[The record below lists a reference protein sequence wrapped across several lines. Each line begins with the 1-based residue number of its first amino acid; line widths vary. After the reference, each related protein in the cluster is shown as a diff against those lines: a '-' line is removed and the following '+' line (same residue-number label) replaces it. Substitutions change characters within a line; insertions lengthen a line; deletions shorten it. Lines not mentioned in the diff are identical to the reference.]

1 MERSRQKE
9 ILSYL
14 IAVHGKKG
22 YTNFTPEACEE
33 EESEDIGR
41 IKAGPATAW
50 ERVEIS
56 RMARRPSSLDYIQG
70 IFTDF
75 VELHGDRSFRDDGSV
90 VGGIALLDG
99 QPVTVIGQQK
109 EGPRRK
115 ISAGILGWFPRK
127 DTATLRLM
135 KQADKFG
142 RPVINFVDTP
152 GAACG
157 IGG

>member
-1 MERSRQKE
+1 
-9 ILSYL
+9 
-14 IAVHGKKG
+14 
-22 YTNFTPEACEE
+22 
-33 EESEDIGR
+33 
-41 IKAGPATAW
+41 
-50 ERVEIS
+50 
-56 RMARRPSSLDYIQG
+56 MARRPSSLDYIQG

-127 DTATLRLM
+127 DIARRC
-135 KQADKFG
+135 A
-142 RPVINFVDTP
+142 
-152 GAACG
+152 
-157 IGG
+157 